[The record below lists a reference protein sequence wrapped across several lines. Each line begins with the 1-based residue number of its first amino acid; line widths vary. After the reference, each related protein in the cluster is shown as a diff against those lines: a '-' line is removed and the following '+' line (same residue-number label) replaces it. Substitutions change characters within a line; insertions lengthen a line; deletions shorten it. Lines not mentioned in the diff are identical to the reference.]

1 MAKRCPPGVIC
12 IENINIK
19 LLKFI
24 ICLAGFV
31 WYRFGTVASQN
42 KQNHHYINVSNP
54 LVPKVNSLFSTSA
67 GNVLMNPFAAPLKNG
82 NYFPRDGG
90 DPRGIPININ
100 TRGFDTNYRQVG
112 ILTRNVQ
119 VQGEEVILAV
129 MGRPLYTNRSKW
141 QYYTMNDKSNAIK
154 LPMSHN
160 GRSCTSE
167 YGCDELMSGDTVYV
181 EGYNDAFKVTIYE
194 NSQPRYIPFL

>member
-12 IENINIK
+12 IENIT
-19 LLKFI
+19 I
-24 ICLAGFV
+24 IFLILILCLAGFV
-31 WYRFGTVASQN
+31 WYKFGNSNTDTKENQ
-42 KQNHHYINVSNP
+42 HYINVLSP
-54 LVPKVNSLFSTSA
+54 SIPKFNTIFSTNP

-82 NYFPRDGG
+82 NFFPRDGG

-141 QYYTMNDKSNAIK
+141 QYYTISDKNHVK
-154 LPMSHN
+154 LPIIYKNKSSMN
-160 GRSCTSE
+160 E
-167 YGCDELMSGDTVYV
+167 YGVDELFNGDTVYV
-181 EGYNDAFKVTIYE
+181 QGYNDTFKITIYE
-194 NSQPRYIPFL
+194 NNHNQYIPY